1 MQSLRDL
8 VYDPEGE
15 TVAAK
20 LISVLITQQLD
31 NAAASVGGVASELGK
46 NEWPAMDIDV
56 QSCHGCLRV
65 CSCLDKPSLFCHV
78 LWTRGCPCQ
87 AH

>member
-46 NEWPAMDIDV
+46 
-56 QSCHGCLRV
+56 
-65 CSCLDKPSLFCHV
+65 
-78 LWTRGCPCQ
+78 T
-87 AH
+87 